1 VSDRLDGRFDFL
13 RAAVALLAAAVV
25 AACQPHDPAQPPPG
39 GTPCSRAVAVASDTV
54 VIAAGVCNPWCIHVP
69 AGTPVYFVNNDP
81 ALYLF
86 MAEPALPY
94 DVQVPAHA
102 GNVTLPL
109 AAGTVTWTAVQQP
122 AATATIFVE

>member
-1 VSDRLDGRFDFL
+1 
-13 RAAVALLAAAVV
+13 
-25 AACQPHDPAQPPPG
+25 
-39 GTPCSRAVAVASDTV
+39 VAVASDTV